1 MLRSTQ
7 PSSRVHLDPGTNNRV
22 RLLTPKSI
30 ESDWVMCEAGACWVL
45 EKPIIPAVLYVDVK
59 TLRELM
65 FSPGAAALH
74 AERSSS
80 WSRLPSRAR

>member
-1 MLRSTQ
+1 
-7 PSSRVHLDPGTNNRV
+7 
-22 RLLTPKSI
+22 
-30 ESDWVMCEAGACWVL
+30 MCEAGACWVL

-74 AERSSS
+74 VEFHTPDQSITATRSDLSSS
-80 WSRLPSRAR
+80 PTVRVVAVLGDAPDRRPRDRAAP